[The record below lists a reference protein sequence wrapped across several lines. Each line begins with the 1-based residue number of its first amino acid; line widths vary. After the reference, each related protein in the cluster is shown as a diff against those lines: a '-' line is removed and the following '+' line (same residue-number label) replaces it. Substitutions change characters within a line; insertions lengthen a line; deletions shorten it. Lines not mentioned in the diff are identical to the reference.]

1 MFGIGFKELLLL
13 VGVLLA
19 VWFGSR
25 MLQRFEAHR
34 GERASMHDRRRREKV
49 KAKDKAERA
58 SPAKRPVEEMAEC
71 PACAVYYARG
81 TRPRCERADCPVR
94 G

>member
-13 VGVLLA
+13 IGVLLA

-34 GERASMHDRRRREKV
+34 GERASMHDRRRRAKAKV
-49 KAKDKAERA
+49 KAERDTPVA
-58 SPAKRPVEEMAEC
+58 RPVEEMAEC
-71 PACAVYYARG
+71 PACGVYYARG
-81 TRPRCERADCPVR
+81 TRPRCERADCPAR